1 VEQLANEGE
10 IMKKERVFTGTTWES
25 IVGYCRAVR
34 CGEVIHVSG
43 TTATDA
49 QGNLVGVRDP
59 AAQTAQAIENI
70 RSALSKLGAGLP
82 DVVRTR
88 IYVRNMDDWEV
99 IGRIHGE
106 YFGDIRPATTLVE
119 VSRLVDPDMLVE
131 IEAEAVVE
139 N

>member
-1 VEQLANEGE
+1 
-10 IMKKERVFTGTTWES
+10 MKKERVFTGTRWEP

-34 CGEVIHVSG
+34 CGGVIHVSG

-59 AAQTAQAIENI
+59 AAQTVQSIENI
-70 RSALSKLGAGLP
+70 RSALSKLGADLS

-88 IYVRNMDDWEV
+88 IYVKNMADWEV

-106 YFGDIRPATTLVE
+106 YFSDTMPATTLVE
-119 VSRLVDPDMLVE
+119 ISRLVDPDMLVE
-131 IEAEAVVE
+131 IEAEAVVGE
-139 N
+139 